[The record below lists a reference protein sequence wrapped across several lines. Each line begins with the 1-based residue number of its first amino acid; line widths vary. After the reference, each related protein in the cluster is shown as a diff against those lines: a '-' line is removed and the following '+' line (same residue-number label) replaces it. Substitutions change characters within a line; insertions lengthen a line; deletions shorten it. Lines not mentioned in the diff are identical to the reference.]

1 MSQRRNDRK
10 FISKPIYPGG
20 GEAMQAFIS
29 QNLQYPPEALE
40 ARVEG
45 DVKIAYTI
53 DSRGRVKDSKVLE
66 KLGHGCDEEAQR
78 VVELLRFNLPGNH
91 GRKILFHQ
99 QIIIHFR
106 LPAQQAAP
114 APNPTNSYQY
124 TIISTQKPQK
134 PPSEKPANSY
144 EYTIQYNQP

>member
-1 MSQRRNDRK
+1 MSQRKNDRK
-10 FISKPIYPGG
+10 FISKPMYPGG
-20 GEAMQAFIS
+20 SEAMQAFIS

-106 LPAQQAAP
+106 LPAQQPAP
-114 APNPTNSYQY
+114 APTPTTSYQY
-124 TIISTQKPQK
+124 TITSTPKPQAHKGNK
-134 PPSEKPANSY
+134 PEPGY
-144 EYTIQYNQP
+144 EYTIPYPPT

>member
-10 FISKPIYPGG
+10 FISKPMYPGG
-20 GEAMQAFIS
+20 SKEMQLFIQ

-45 DVKIAYTI
+45 DVKIAYTV
-53 DSRGRVKDSKVLE
+53 DSRGRVKDVQLLE
-66 KLGHGCDEEAQR
+66 KLGHGCDEEAKR
-78 VVELLRFNLPGNH
+78 LVGMLRFDLPGSR

-106 LPAQQAAP
+106 LPAK
-114 APNPTNSYQY
+114 PTTQPTQPGQMQY
-124 TIISTQKPQK
+124 TITPTKQPEGQTPP
-134 PPSEKPANSY
+134 PPSSGY
-144 EYTIQYNQP
+144 HYTIEYFGER